1 MPSRRDPEGD
11 IAVPIDVTE
20 ILHDINF
27 PLIRRPNIEK
37 PSIAAEN
44 KSAKAVLGLGD
55 KTVTHFA

>member
-27 PLIRRPNIEK
+27 PLIRCPNIEK
-37 PSIAAEN
+37 PSIAAEGIN
-44 KSAKAVLGLGD
+44 VPKPC
-55 KTVTHFA
+55 

>member
-27 PLIRRPNIEK
+27 PLIRCPNIEK
-37 PSIAAEN
+37 PSIAEE
-44 KSAKAVLGLGD
+44 
-55 KTVTHFA
+55 